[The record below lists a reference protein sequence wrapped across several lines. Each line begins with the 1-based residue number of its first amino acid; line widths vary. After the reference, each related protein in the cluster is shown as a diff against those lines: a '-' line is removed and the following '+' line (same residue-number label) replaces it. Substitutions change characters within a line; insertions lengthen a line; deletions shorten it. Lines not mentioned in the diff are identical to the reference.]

1 MSRVLDAAFV
11 VVVVMAVWLQFD
23 TWREVRK
30 ASAFIEAMHELVRED
45 AK

>member
-1 MSRVLDAAFV
+1 MSRILDIAFIA
-11 VVVVMAVWLQFD
+11 VVVMAIWLQVD
-23 TWREVRK
+23 TWREARK